1 VSLHAMFPLVGAK
14 LVPWYKNEPFLFV
27 RRFRFVV
34 TSIKSPPNTSNFFL
48 FTRKIFSYGCIKSKF
63 ISKNLVVVVVVVV
76 SFVVMMLR
84 NYLFAVIVDCL
95 QAQVFNPKNTNIS
108 EDKLSSWLQDKVT
121 GDIEEIPGIGPANKK
136 LLADGECSILSSI
149 CILAYLY
156 FLLLINMVLF
166 LFLLSFS
173 PPVLKLVLETLTN

>member
-1 VSLHAMFPLVGAK
+1 
-14 LVPWYKNEPFLFV
+14 
-27 RRFRFVV
+27 
-34 TSIKSPPNTSNFFL
+34 
-48 FTRKIFSYGCIKSKF
+48 
-63 ISKNLVVVVVVVV
+63 
-76 SFVVMMLR
+76 MMLR
-84 NYLFAVIVDCL
+84 ICLFAVIVDCL

-156 FLLLINMVLF
+156 FLLFQFSIMVRF
-166 LFLLSFS
+166 LFFCLSHL
-173 PPVLKLVLETLTN
+173 PPVLKLALETLTNSWESTSLSKVDQFKSIKIQCINGSNQL